1 MIKKIILPTFLFV
14 LACSLTACS
23 LTACAVSKYTS
34 QDQSTGTASR
44 KTVIEMELTKDY
56 DVTEP
61 FVNARLFASSADLDV
76 LEATATC
83 QLDGESGIL
92 EIKEQETGLV
102 LWEKSWDESID
113 HDTFTLSLNQVVKDK
128 EYAIY
133 FTGTKINSAKVTI
146 TFENSFIQERE
157 RPLHPTSE
165 PLFNNQSGNFFHTL
179 TITDQDPITAEFDVE
194 LDGGEA
200 TFLVIEVTE
209 DMEATAHYTYT
220 TYEQEGAAW
229 GYYLYGSEAKTTF
242 DLRSGT
248 ENVYLKF
255 WTDESVAL
263 KQGRNIFYIS
273 GNDTSC
279 KMHFEV
285 SGLDHTKVSY
295 VGMYLQEEALEM
307 LKALEEVSPRKE

>member
-1 MIKKIILPTFLFV
+1 MIKKIILPIFLFA
-14 LACSLTACS
+14 LTCSLTV
-23 LTACAVSKYTS
+23 CAFSRDTS
-34 QDQSTGTASR
+34 SNAATAS
-44 KTVIEMELTKDY
+44 KETVTEMELTKDY
-56 DVTEP
+56 
-61 FVNARLFASSADLDV
+61 
-76 LEATATC
+76 
-83 QLDGESGIL
+83 ESG
-92 EIKEQETGLV
+92 
-102 LWEKSWDESID
+102 
-113 HDTFTLSLNQVVKDK
+113 N
-128 EYAIY
+128 Y
-133 FTGTKINSAKVTI
+133 
-146 TFENSFIQERE
+146 
-157 RPLHPTSE
+157 
-165 PLFNNQSGNFFHTL
+165 FHTL

-220 TYEQEGAAW
+220 THEQDGAAW
-229 GYYLYGSEAKTTF
+229 GYYLHGSEAKTSF

-279 KMHFEV
+279 KMHFEI

-295 VGMYLQEEALEM
+295 VGMRIQEEALEM
-307 LKALEEVSPRKE
+307 LESLEEVRPMKE